1 MARRALTLKQLKA
14 EKGWPYSR
22 QHTNRLIKADK
33 FLRPFK
39 GTAGGNLNLFWEDE
53 YDAWRSVL
61 PNAKPRPTPR
71 KNKPDHHDGDRAF
84 SVRARLMAQRTA
96 RSRQRQSLQASSILV
111 GSTTIPA
118 KGVPTNEQIYDPNG
132 ACKCRHSP
140 AKQSEPV
147 SPPRAAGG
155 RR

>member
-53 YDAWRSVL
+53 YDAY
-61 PNAKPRPTPR
+61 
-71 KNKPDHHDGDRAF
+71 
-84 SVRARLMAQRTA
+84 MA
-96 RSRQRQSLQASSILV
+96 
-111 GSTTIPA
+111 
-118 KGVPTNEQIYDPNG
+118 E
-132 ACKCRHSP
+132 
-140 AKQSEPV
+140 
-147 SPPRAAGG
+147 RAAE
-155 RR
+155 REAAPDTAQEQARPP